1 MTIIQFPR
9 ADSRFKADDLK
20 PVALPERQII
30 DHTGAAWSSYC
41 RHGDIDR
48 AASRLLWSLER
59 EAIPG
64 LYDLAATVEL
74 IRKSPKVSWRLGVA
88 LDKAYAARNKVYADC
103 SKTEAARASADANCA
118 KAEAAW
124 TKANRKNK

>member
-1 MTIIQFPR
+1 MTILQLPR
-9 ADSRFKADDLK
+9 ANNRFKADDLK
-20 PVALPERQII
+20 PVALPEQWINEHVDNARR
-30 DHTGAAWSSYC
+30 SYG
-41 RHGDIDR
+41 RDGDLDR

-88 LDKAYAARNKVYADC
+88 LEKAYASRI
-103 SKTEAARASADANCA
+103 AALNNQEP
-118 KAEAAW
+118 KP
-124 TKANRKNK
+124 